1 METITQLH
9 PKDQIVEFMNR
20 IYQNAM
26 TTTSGGNLS
35 ILDSDGNMWISPGS
49 VDKGTLRREDI
60 VCVKADGSI
69 EGRHKPSCE
78 YPFHSAIYH
87 RRPDVSAILHA
98 HSPALVSYSIIGGM
112 PDTNI
117 TPLTAKICQEPGFAP
132 YAVPGSEAL
141 GEKISTCFSKMYNT
155 ILLENHG
162 TCNAGISLMQAYK
175 RFETLDFCARMLLGA
190 KHLGKV
196 NTLSAEQLAAA
207 YADRNTEFS
216 PVEFEVSTSAEREIR
231 AQMVKLIRR
240 AYSQKLFTSVCGT
253 YAARVNGDT
262 FIITPEDTDR
272 ATIEESDL
280 ILVKGYQ
287 YESGKNLPDNAW
299 FIKQVFDARKEFN
312 SLIIAAPPS
321 VMAYNI
327 TDTKFDPRVIP
338 ESYLLLREMPSF
350 EFGAYYNSNEL
361 LDTLTMRN
369 PIVMVKNDCIISS
382 GRTLLES
389 FDRLEVAEYSA
400 RATIAAVPFGG
411 MKPMNSD
418 QVAEIVEAFNLI
430 P

>member
-1 METITQLH
+1 METITTLH
-9 PKDQIVEFMNR
+9 PSDQIVEFMNR
-20 IYQNAM
+20 IYQNSM

-78 YPFHSAIYH
+78 YPFHSAIY
-87 RRPDVSAILHA
+87 RKRPDVSAILHA
-98 HSPALVSYSIIGGM
+98 HSPALVSYSIIGGL

-141 GEKISTCFSKMYNT
+141 GEKISCCFSKMYNT

-162 TCNAGISLMQAYK
+162 TCNAGVSLMQAYK
-175 RFETLDFCARMLLGA
+175 RFETIDFCARMLLGA

-196 NTLSAEQLAAA
+196 NSLSAEQLAEAA
-207 YADRNTEFS
+207 KDRNTEFKAA
-216 PVEFEVSTSAEREIR
+216 EFEVKSSSEREIR
-231 AQMVKLIRR
+231 TQMVKLIRR
-240 AYSQKLFTSVCGT
+240 SYSQKLFTSVCGT
-253 YAARVNGDT
+253 YAARVDADS
-262 FIITPEDTDR
+262 FLITPAGVDR
-272 ATIEESDL
+272 ATIEECDL
-280 ILVKGYQ
+280 IMVKGFE
-287 YESGKNLPDNAW
+287 YEAGKSLSSDTW
-299 FIKQVFDARKEFN
+299 LIKKIFDARSEFK

-350 EFGAYYNSNEL
+350 EFGAYYNDGAFF
-361 LDTLTMRN
+361 DTLSMRN

-389 FDRLEVAEYSA
+389 FDRMEVAEYSA

-411 MKPMNSD
+411 MKPMNQD
-418 QVAEIVEAFNLI
+418 QVDEIVEAFNLI

>member
-60 VCVKADGSI
+60 VCVKADGTI

-78 YPFHSAIYH
+78 YPFHSAIYR

-162 TCNAGISLMQAYK
+162 TCNAGVSLMQAYK

-196 NTLSAEQLAAA
+196 NSLSAEQLAAA
-207 YADRNTEFS
+207 AVDRNTEFS
-216 PVEFEVSTSAEREIR
+216 AVEFEVSSSAEREIR

-240 AYSQKLFTSVCGT
+240 SYSQKLFTSVCGT
-253 YAARVNGDT
+253 YAARVANDT
-262 FIITPEDTDR
+262 FIITPDDVDR

-280 ILVKGYQ
+280 ILVKGFQ
-287 YESGKNLPDNAW
+287 YEAGKKLPDTAW
-299 FIKQVFDARKEFN
+299 FIKKVFDARKEFN
-312 SLIIAAPPS
+312 SLIMAAPPS

-350 EFGAYYNSNEL
+350 EFGAYYDSEEL
-361 LDTLTMRN
+361 LETLTMRN

-400 RATIAAVPFGG
+400 RATISAVPFGG
-411 MKPMNSD
+411 MNPMNEA

>member
-1 METITQLH
+1 METITSLH
-9 PKDQIVEFMNR
+9 PSDQIVEFMNR
-20 IYQNAM
+20 IYRNAM

-78 YPFHSAIYH
+78 YPFHRAIY
-87 RRPDVSAILHA
+87 RKRPDVSAILHA
-98 HSPALVSYSIIGGM
+98 HSPALVSYSIIGGL

-141 GEKISTCFSKMYNT
+141 GEKISCCFSRMYNT

-162 TCNAGISLMQAYK
+162 TCNAGTSLMQAYK

-196 NTLSAEQLAAA
+196 NSLSQEQLAMAA
-207 YADRNTEFS
+207 VDRNTAFS
-216 PVEFEVSTSAEREIR
+216 EAEFEVMSSQEREIR
-231 AQMVKLIRR
+231 TQAVKLIRR

-253 YAARVNGDT
+253 YAARVAEDS
-262 FIITPEDTDR
+262 FIITPDDVDL

-280 ILVKGYQ
+280 VMVKGLSYEKGKKPAACAWLVK
-287 YESGKNLPDNAW
+287 E
-299 FIKQVFDARKEFN
+299 IFDARKEFN
-312 SLIIAAPPS
+312 SLILAAPPS

-327 TDTKFDPRVIP
+327 TDVKFDPRVIP

-350 EFGAYYNSNEL
+350 EFGACYEPGKIL
-361 LDTLTMRN
+361 ETLSMRN

-411 MKPMNSD
+411 MKPMNEE

>member
-1 METITQLH
+1 MEKITQLH
-9 PKDQIVEFMNR
+9 PSEQIVEFMNR

-49 VDKGTLRREDI
+49 VDKGTLRTEDI

-78 YPFHSAIYH
+78 YPFHRAIYR

-98 HSPALVSYSIIGGM
+98 HSPALVSYSIIGGL

-117 TPLTAKICQEPGFAP
+117 TPLTAKVCQEPGFAP

-141 GEKISTCFSKMYNT
+141 GEKISCCFSKMYNT

-196 NTLSAEQLAAA
+196 NSLSDEQLAEAA
-207 YADRNTEFS
+207 VDRNGKFS
-216 PVEFEVSTSAEREIR
+216 AVEFEVSSSAERDIR
-231 AQMVKLIRR
+231 SRMVKLIRR

-253 YAARVNGDT
+253 YAARVNADT
-262 FIITPEDTDR
+262 FIVTPDDIDR

-280 ILVKGYQ
+280 VLVKGFE
-287 YESGKNLPDNAW
+287 YEAGKELPASAW
-299 FIKQVFDARKEFN
+299 LIKKIFDTRSEFN

-350 EFGAYYNSNEL
+350 EFGAYYNSNSV
-361 LDTLTMRN
+361 LDTLSMRN
-369 PIVMVKNDCIISS
+369 PIIMVKNDCVISS

-411 MKPMNSD
+411 MKPMNQE

>member
-1 METITQLH
+1 MESITSSH
-9 PKDQIVEFMNR
+9 PSDQIVEFMNR

-78 YPFHSAIYH
+78 YPFHSAIYR

-98 HSPALVSYSIIGGM
+98 HSPALVAYSIIGGL

-117 TPLTAKICQEPGFAP
+117 TPLSSEVCQEPGFAP
-132 YAVPGSEAL
+132 YAIPGSEAL
-141 GEKISTCFSKMYNT
+141 GDKISCCFSQMYNT

-162 TCNAGISLMQAYK
+162 TCNAGTSMMQAYK

-196 NTLSAEQLAAA
+196 NTLSEEQLAAA
-207 YADRNTEFS
+207 RVDRNTAFS
-216 PVEFEVSTSAEREIR
+216 ACDLGVMSSKERDIR
-231 AQMVKLIRR
+231 TQMVKLIRR

-253 YAARVNGDT
+253 YAARVDENT
-262 FIITPEDTDR
+262 FVIIPDDVDR
-272 ATIEESDL
+272 ATVCESDL
-280 ILVKGYQ
+280 IAVRGFD
-287 YESGKNLPDNAW
+287 YEAGKELPRCAW
-299 FIKQVFDARKEFN
+299 LIKKIFDMRKEFN

-338 ESYLLLREMPSF
+338 ESYLQLREMPDFPYGSYF
-350 EFGAYYNSNEL
+350 DSEVVTDALS
-361 LDTLTMRN
+361 MRY

-411 MKPMNSD
+411 MKPMNDD
-418 QVAEIVEAFNLI
+418 QVQEIVEAFKLI

>member
-1 METITQLH
+1 METITTLH
-9 PKDQIVEFMNR
+9 PSDQIVEFMNR

-35 ILDSDGNMWISPGS
+35 IIDSDGNMWISPGS

-69 EGRHKPSCE
+69 VGRHKPSCE
-78 YPFHSAIYH
+78 YPFHSAIY
-87 RRPDVSAILHA
+87 RKRPDVSAILHA
-98 HSPALVSYSIIGGM
+98 HSPALVAYSIIGGL

-117 TPLTAKICQEPGFAP
+117 TPLSSEVCQEPGFAP

-141 GEKISTCFSKMYNT
+141 GEKISTCFSQMYNT

-162 TCNAGISLMQAYK
+162 TCNAGITMMQAYK

-196 NTLSAEQLAAA
+196 NTLSAEQLAEAKV
-207 YADRNTEFS
+207 DRNTAFS
-216 PVEFEVSTSAEREIR
+216 AADFGELSSADREIR
-231 AQMVKLIRR
+231 TQMVKLIRR

-253 YAARVNGDT
+253 YAARVNENT
-262 FIITPEDTDR
+262 FVIIPDDVDR
-272 ATIEESDL
+272 ATVTESDL
-280 ILVKGYQ
+280 ITVKGFE
-287 YESGKNLPDNAW
+287 YEAGKALPRCAW
-299 FIKQVFDARKEFN
+299 LIKKIFDRRSEFN

-327 TDTKFDPRVIP
+327 TDVKFDPRVIP
-338 ESYLLLREMPSF
+338 ESYLQLREMPGF
-350 EFGAYYNSNEL
+350 EYGSYYNSEVVT
-361 LDTLTMRN
+361 DTLSMRN

-411 MKPMNSD
+411 MNPMND
-418 QVAEIVEAFNLI
+418 AQVQEMVEAFNLI

>member
-1 METITQLH
+1 METITTLH
-9 PKDQIVEFMNR
+9 PSDQIVEFMNR

-60 VCVKADGSI
+60 VCVKADGTI

-78 YPFHSAIYH
+78 YPFHRAIYR

-98 HSPALVSYSIIGGM
+98 HSPALVSYSIIGGL

-141 GEKISTCFSKMYNT
+141 GEKISCCFSKMYNT

-162 TCNAGISLMQAYK
+162 TCNAGISMMQAYK

-196 NTLSAEQLAAA
+196 NSLTTEQLAMAA
-207 YADRNTEFS
+207 IDRNTEFS
-216 PVEFEVSTSAEREIR
+216 AADFSIHSSAEREIR
-231 AQMVKLIRR
+231 TQMVKLIRR
-240 AYSQKLFTSVCGT
+240 AYNQKLFTSVCGT
-253 YAARVNGDT
+253 YAARVDSDT
-262 FIITPEDTDR
+262 FLITPADTDR

-280 ILVKGYQ
+280 ILVKGFE
-287 YESGKNLPDNAW
+287 YEAGKTLPENTW
-299 FIKQVFDARKEFN
+299 FIKQVFDSRSEFK

-350 EFGAYYNSNEL
+350 EFGSYYNSNAV
-361 LDTLTMRN
+361 LDTLTLRN

-411 MKPMNSD
+411 MKPMNDD